1 MGIDI
6 KTEATVLYH
15 CSTRDLRSTRI
26 RPLCLVQHRG
36 EVNAVTC
43 VSCGVEWSDSVHSVV
58 VWSRALEIGDTA
70 VRLETECV

>member
-43 VSCGVEWSDSVHSVV
+43 VSCGVTVSLCGRELSRLEIPRSDSV
-58 VWSRALEIGDTA
+58 
-70 VRLETECV
+70 ETECV